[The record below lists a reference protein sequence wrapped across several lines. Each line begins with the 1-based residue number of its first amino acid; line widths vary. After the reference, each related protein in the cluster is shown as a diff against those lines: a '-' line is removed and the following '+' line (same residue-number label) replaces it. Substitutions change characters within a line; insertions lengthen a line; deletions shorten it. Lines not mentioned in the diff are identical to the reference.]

1 MSSYDFQLIYDSFF
15 GGVAIVNNLFATGVL
30 VLTLVARG
38 FMFNKANEPAWA
50 TVVPF
55 YNLYV
60 LYKIAGKTKLFA
72 AYLVCYILMIICA
85 TVMIV

>member
-38 FMFNKANEPAWA
+38 FMFNKANEPAWQQLCHSTICMSSIKSQA
-50 TVVPF
+50 
-55 YNLYV
+55 
-60 LYKIAGKTKLFA
+60 KLNCLRHIWSAIF
-72 AYLVCYILMIICA
+72 
-85 TVMIV
+85 